1 MDWAE
6 SRIVEWEPIKPRLTQ
21 MIKMNKTKIKNKE
34 IEADIKGEDK
44 I

>member
-6 SRIVEWEPIKPRLTQ
+6 SRIVEWESLKPRLTQ
-21 MIKMNKTKIKNKE
+21 MIKMNKTKTKNKE

-44 I
+44 T